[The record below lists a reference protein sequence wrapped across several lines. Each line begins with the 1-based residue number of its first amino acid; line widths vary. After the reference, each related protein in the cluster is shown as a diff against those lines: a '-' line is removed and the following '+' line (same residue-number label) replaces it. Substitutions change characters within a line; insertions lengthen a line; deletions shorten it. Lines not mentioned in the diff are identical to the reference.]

1 MPTELPKDDV
11 LHILTN
17 ESSDSE
23 IEVKPKIEKIDKRTL
38 AKKGNR
44 SEKQIEA
51 CKKMMEK
58 RREKQADRKVIKD
71 AEAEVFK
78 KELEEKIVSKAV
90 SIKKKQIKKKAILE
104 SISDDDEPIESVME
118 RVKKINTKTATPRSA
133 PRETHTAPIPTIRF
147 C

>member
-1 MPTELPKDDV
+1 MSSEIPKDVV
-11 LHILTN
+11 LDILTN

-23 IEVKPKIEKIDKRTL
+23 IEVKPKTDKVDKRTL

-58 RREKQADRKVIKD
+58 RKEKQAERKVIKD

-104 SISDDDEPIESVME
+104 IISDDDEAIESVMAKV
-118 RVKKINTKTATPRSA
+118 RKINTKTATPRETYSA
-133 PRETHTAPIPTIRF
+133 PTIPTIRF

>member
-1 MPTELPKDDV
+1 MSIELPKDVIVSNDA
-11 LHILTN
+11 
-17 ESSDSE
+17 SDSE
-23 IEVKPKIEKIDKRTL
+23 IEVKPAKVDKRTL
-38 AKKGNR
+38 AKGANR

-58 RREKQADRKVIKD
+58 RREKQAERKVVKD

-104 SISDDDEPIESVME
+104 SISDDDEAIESVMAKV
-118 RVKKINTKTATPRSA
+118 RKINTKTST
-133 PRETHTAPIPTIRF
+133 PRETYSAPTIPTIRF

>member
-1 MPTELPKDDV
+1 MSSEIPKDVV
-11 LHILTN
+11 LDILTN
-17 ESSDSE
+17 ESDSE
-23 IEVKPKIEKIDKRTL
+23 IEVKPKTDKVDKRTL

-58 RREKQADRKVIKD
+58 RKEKQAERKVIKD

-104 SISDDDEPIESVME
+104 IISDDDEAIESVMAKV
-118 RVKKINTKTATPRSA
+118 RKINTKTATP
-133 PRETHTAPIPTIRF
+133 TIPTIRF

>member
-1 MPTELPKDDV
+1 MSIELPKDVIVSNDA
-11 LHILTN
+11 
-17 ESSDSE
+17 SDSE
-23 IEVKPKIEKIDKRTL
+23 IEVKQKTAKVDKRTL
-38 AKKGNR
+38 AKGANR

-51 CKKMMEK
+51 CKKMMAK
-58 RREKQADRKVIKD
+58 RKEKQAERKVVKD

-104 SISDDDEPIESVME
+104 IISDDDEPIETVMAKV
-118 RVKKINTKTATPRSA
+118 RKINTKTATPRETYSA
-133 PRETHTAPIPTIRF
+133 PTIPSIRF

>member
-1 MPTELPKDDV
+1 MASELPKDTV
-11 LHILTN
+11 LEILTN
-17 ESSDSE
+17 DSSDSE
-23 IEVKPKIEKIDKRTL
+23 IEVKPKTVKVDKRTL
-38 AKKGNR
+38 AKGANR

-58 RREKQADRKVIKD
+58 RREKQAERKVVKD

-104 SISDDDEPIESVME
+104 TISDDDEAIESVMAKV
-118 RVKKINTKTATPRSA
+118 RKINTKIATPREIYSA
-133 PRETHTAPIPTIRF
+133 PMIPTIRF

>member
-1 MPTELPKDDV
+1 MSSEIPKDVV
-11 LHILTN
+11 LDILTN
-17 ESSDSE
+17 ESDSE
-23 IEVKPKIEKIDKRTL
+23 IEVKPKTDKVDKRTL

-58 RREKQADRKVIKD
+58 RKEKQAERKVIKD

-104 SISDDDEPIESVME
+104 IISDDDEAIESVMAKV
-118 RVKKINTKTATPRSA
+118 RKINTKTATPRETYSA
-133 PRETHTAPIPTIRF
+133 PTIPTIRF

>member
-1 MPTELPKDDV
+1 MSSELPKDTV
-11 LHILTN
+11 LDILTN

-23 IEVKPKIEKIDKRTL
+23 IEVKPKTEKVDKRTL

-58 RREKQADRKVIKD
+58 RKEKQAERKVIKE

-104 SISDDDEPIESVME
+104 AISDDDEPIETVMAKV
-118 RVKKINTKTATPRSA
+118 RKINTKIAT
-133 PRETHTAPIPTIRF
+133 PRETHSAPAFPTIRF

>member
-1 MPTELPKDDV
+1 MSSELPKDTV
-11 LHILTN
+11 LDILTN

-23 IEVKPKIEKIDKRTL
+23 IEVKPKTEKVDKRTL

-58 RREKQADRKVIKD
+58 RKEKQAERKVIKE

-104 SISDDDEPIESVME
+104 AISDDDEPIETVMAKV
-118 RVKKINTKTATPRSA
+118 RKINTKTATPRETYSA
-133 PRETHTAPIPTIRF
+133 PTIPSIRF

>member
-1 MPTELPKDDV
+1 MSSELPKDTV
-11 LHILTN
+11 LDILTN

-23 IEVKPKIEKIDKRTL
+23 IEVKPKTEKVDKRTL

-58 RREKQADRKVIKD
+58 RREKQAERKVVKD

-104 SISDDDEPIESVME
+104 TISDDDEAIESVMAKV
-118 RVKKINTKTATPRSA
+118 RKINTKTST
-133 PRETHTAPIPTIRF
+133 PRETYSAPTIPSIRF

>member
-23 IEVKPKIEKIDKRTL
+23 IEVKPKTEKIDKRTL

-44 SEKQIEA
+44 TEKQIEA

-58 RREKQADRKVIKD
+58 RREKQAERKIIKD
-71 AEAEVFK
+71 AEAEVLK
-78 KELEEKIVSKAV
+78 KQLEEKIVSKAV

-104 SISDDDEPIESVME
+104 SISDDDEAIESVMA
-118 RVKKINTKTATPRSA
+118 RVKKINNKTATPRES
-133 PRETHTAPIPTIRF
+133 TNTNSFPTIRF